1 MNNVTFSTIGA
12 LIGLALSIF
21 LIIKNF
27 HATYALII
35 GALVGGLIGG
45 GGLVGTVSAM
55 VKGSES
61 MMSSVLR
68 IMTSGILA
76 GCLVK
81 TGAAEKIADT
91 IIKKLGEQKALIA
104 IAISTMIIC
113 AVGVFIDISVIT
125 CAPIAL
131 AVGKKS
137 NLSKSSILLAM
148 IGGGKAGNVI
158 SPNPNT
164 IATAEG
170 FKLNLTSLMYVNII
184 PAICALIVT
193 IIIAMALAKRKTD
206 VIDSSDLESSERTN
220 LPSFFASILGPITV
234 IVLLA
239 LRPIAKITIDPL
251 IALPLGGFVCLLAT
265 KETKNT
271 KEYVNYGFSKIIGVC
286 ALLIGTGTIAGIIKN
301 STLQTDMIN
310 LITAFNLPAFILAP
324 VAGILLGGATASTT
338 AGSTIASQTFAKSL
352 IDANVT
358 ALNAGAMVH
367 AGATVIDSLPHGS
380 FFHATGGSVKMSI
393 ADRLKIIPYE
403 AAVGLTT
410 TIASV
415 LVYLITK

>member
-35 GALVGGLIGG
+35 GALIGGLIGG

-220 LPSFFASILGPITV
+220 LPSFFASIIGPITV

-251 IALPLGGFVCLLAT
+251 IALPLGGFVCLLA
-265 KETKNT
+265 T

-324 VAGILLGGATASTT
+324 VAGILMGGATASTT

>member
-1 MNNVTFSTIGA
+1 MDNVTFSTIGA

-61 MMSSVLR
+61 MMSSVL
-68 IMTSGILA
+68 
-76 GCLVK
+76 
-81 TGAAEKIADT
+81 
-91 IIKKLGEQKALIA
+91 
-104 IAISTMIIC
+104 
-113 AVGVFIDISVIT
+113 T

-193 IIIAMALAKRKTD
+193 IIIAMALAKKKTD

-220 LPSFFASILGPITV
+220 LPSFFASIIGPVTV

-239 LRPIAKITIDPL
+239 LRPLAKITIDPL

-310 LITAFNLPAFILAP
+310 LISAFNLPAFILAP
-324 VAGILLGGATASTT
+324 VAGILM
-338 AGSTIASQTFAKSL
+338 Q
-352 IDANVT
+352 
-358 ALNAGAMVH
+358 M
-367 AGATVIDSLPHGS
+367 
-380 FFHATGGSVKMSI
+380 
-393 ADRLKIIPYE
+393 
-403 AAVGLTT
+403 
-410 TIASV
+410 
-415 LVYLITK
+415 